1 MRKCKLNHTV
11 QTISKKPI
19 DAPDDPLMGLIPTVD
34 GYGRVAAPACRH
46 CGEFYSSCGSENIT
60 IRFDG
65 LRGRRTLK
73 HRRMDAQI
81 CPAMPDFSQR
91 EIMNEAAALR
101 EYAPDETIEAGGDY
115 ALTVTMTQNAV
126 PPIELIFVGQVCKS
140 CRQTHDSS
148 FFVRS
153 TRSPPP
159 RDCS

>member
-1 MRKCKLNHTV
+1 
-11 QTISKKPI
+11 
-19 DAPDDPLMGLIPTVD
+19 MGLIPTVD
-34 GYGRVAAPACRH
+34 ECGRVAAPACRH
-46 CGEFYSSCGSENIT
+46 CGEFYSSCGNENMT

-73 HRRMDAQI
+73 HRRMDAQR
-81 CPAMPDFSQR
+81 CSACKKRLEPGSPAMPDFYQR
-91 EIMNEAAALR
+91 EIMDEAAALR
-101 EYAPDETIEAGGDY
+101 EYAPDETIEADGDY

-126 PPIELIFVGQVCKS
+126 PLIELIFIGQACKS
-140 CRQTHDSS
+140 CRQAHDSS